1 MQPTSTS
8 RDQWPVLAAAVTSTT
23 GMLPGAAGAAMIH
36 AVLDVIETRPSPDS
50 TITGQEVPAG
60 TEAALANS
68 DNVVTTTAIVRDM
81 L

>member
-1 MQPTSTS
+1 
-8 RDQWPVLAAAVTSTT
+8 
-23 GMLPGAAGAAMIH
+23 MIH